1 MLVGLLTHQQNNVS
15 PRINSTVSYQ
25 RKWTETRVFDA
36 TRKSFSK
43 PKGFYVEWEKEEK
56 KGKREERERERERD

>member
-1 MLVGLLTHQQNNVS
+1 M
-15 PRINSTVSYQ
+15 SYQ